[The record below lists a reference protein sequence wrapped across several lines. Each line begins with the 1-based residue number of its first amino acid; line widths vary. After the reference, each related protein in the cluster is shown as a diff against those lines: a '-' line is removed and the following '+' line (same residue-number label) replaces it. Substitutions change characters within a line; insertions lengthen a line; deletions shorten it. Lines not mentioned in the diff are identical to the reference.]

1 MMCGWESLCL
11 TTVYESL
18 SSRLLLCA
26 IWHRFAVRGV
36 LTALLSPLATP
47 WWSVIQRVE
56 SLCSYIRV
64 LCPLTA
70 PYPWL
75 RSSLD
80 AIVGPS
86 DGPCHAGYGVR
97 VAPQGQAVRYCPLQA
112 AVVLREALEGLQAV
126 QDAED
131 GGGDRVECCNAITW
145 KRRMEIAL
153 VLHQNWK

>member
-1 MMCGWESLCL
+1 M
-11 TTVYESL
+11 
-18 SSRLLLCA
+18 
-26 IWHRFAVRGV
+26 
-36 LTALLSPLATP
+36 
-47 WWSVIQRVE
+47 
-56 SLCSYIRV
+56 
-64 LCPLTA
+64 
-70 PYPWL
+70 
-75 RSSLD
+75 
-80 AIVGPS
+80 GPS

-97 VAPQGQAVRYCPLQA
+97 VPPQGQAVGYCPLQA